1 MTHPAAQTP
10 PRWWLA
16 LPTQP
21 RPYHQFLRAP
31 LWRWWRPLVALAI
44 TAALWLVLSGLITI
58 PGMILD
64 DGATTISPGEP
75 MRIGPW
81 FFLANNL
88 SLAASIPLV
97 MLVQWAVMGQRPG
110 WISSIAGRLRWLW
123 LMQCLAVAAA
133 GMLVLLAVE
142 VMLSPAEDLH
152 WREYSLLLMV
162 GSLTTRCRRRARSTC
177 FGDAV
182 LSVGSYFRNPV
193 IGWVAATAVSSVVF
207 MRLHLV
213 VTCG

>member
-162 GSLTTRCRRRARSTC
+162 GIPLTTPLQAAGEEYLLR
-177 FGDAV
+177 GM
-182 LSVGSYFRNPV
+182 LSV
-193 IGWVAATAVSSVVF
+193 SSG
-207 MRLHLV
+207 R
-213 VTCG
+213 TSGIRS